1 MSIYVTDG
9 NRKERV
15 NEMVKRIQFVSDHLI
30 EQIIEKKKIAS
41 VAHLE
46 NLHHDEDE
54 YNHALIVGEF
64 YDVYDSKL
72 IKRCTIRI
80 ISIELCHWDNI
91 PERLWR
97 GESNNNAEEFRDDH
111 KIYFNYPPDSF
122 EFAAYYFQLIK

>member
-1 MSIYVTDG
+1 
-9 NRKERV
+9 
-15 NEMVKRIQFVSDHLI
+15 MVKRIQFVSDRLV
-30 EQIIEKKKIAS
+30 EQIIEKRKTAS
-41 VAHLE
+41 VALLGKL
-46 NLHHDEDE
+46 NQDEDE

-80 ISIELCHWDNI
+80 TSIELCRWDNI

-97 GESNNNAEEFRDDH
+97 GETNESADEFRQDH
-111 KIYFNYPPDSF
+111 EQYFNHPPDGF

>member
-1 MSIYVTDG
+1 
-9 NRKERV
+9 
-15 NEMVKRIQFVSDHLI
+15 MVKHIQFVSDHLI
-30 EQIIEKKKIAS
+30 EQIIEKKKTAS
-41 VAHLE
+41 VSHLK
-46 NLHHDEDE
+46 NLNHDEDE

-80 ISIELCHWDNI
+80 TSIELCRWDDI

-97 GESNNNAEEFRDDH
+97 GETNNNADEFREDH
-111 KIYFNYPPDSF
+111 KEYFNHPTDGF